1 MMEVI
6 LHSRDRSIECLNW
19 TNQDC
24 RLWIRFQSAITQ
36 GKISWFSIT
45 WPSSIYGFRLPLWY
59 LQTFFLNYLVFQ
71 SFYFERHLMTV
82 IPETRHAH

>member
-45 WPSSIYGFRLPLWY
+45 WPSSIDDR
-59 LQTFFLNYLVFQ
+59 VAI
-71 SFYFERHLMTV
+71 FESVLKPPMILSLHIHIYSM
-82 IPETRHAH
+82 